1 MRSALLLLLSVP
13 LGALA
18 APTPTELARWQ
29 HASECVAVL
38 EAEVD
43 GLRDQTRAGTGGLKP
58 QMQAL
63 TEQGFAFIGTAYK
76 QGLREPLADEL
87 LKAARQALKAVPV
100 ESRRA
105 QLLGCRSE
113 GAVLLDEANGL
124 ERMLVANRAKARV
137 ERLLR

>member
-1 MRSALLLLLSVP
+1 MRSALLLMLSVP
-13 LGALA
+13 LSVLA
-18 APTPTELARWQ
+18 APTPSDLSRWQ

-43 GLRDQTRAGTGGLKP
+43 GLRDQARAGTGGLKP
-58 QMQAL
+58 QMQQL

-87 LKAARQALKAVPV
+87 LQAARQAQKAVPADA
-100 ESRRA
+100 RRT
-105 QLLGCRSE
+105 LLQGCRAE
-113 GAVLLDEANGL
+113 GAGLLNEANGL
-124 ERMLVANRAKARV
+124 ERLLVANRAKARV